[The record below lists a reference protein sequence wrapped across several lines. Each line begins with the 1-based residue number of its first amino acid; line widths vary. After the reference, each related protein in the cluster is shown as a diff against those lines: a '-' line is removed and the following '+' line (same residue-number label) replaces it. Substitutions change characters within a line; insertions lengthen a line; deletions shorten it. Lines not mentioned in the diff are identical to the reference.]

1 MLAPTLNSDGL
12 LSAPRC
18 LFLWRLKRCSPEPGM
33 LNGDSEKGVSRMAT
47 ADTPAP
53 AKAPEP
59 EQSQVQPKAKWRRF
73 VVPALIV
80 LVAAVIL
87 ATITWNWNSWEGGR
101 IEQVTDD
108 AYVRGDLTPLSTK
121 VAGIVRD
128 VKVTDYQ
135 QVHKGELI
143 VELDSD
149 DFRAQVDQATAAVEA
164 AKAAIENNHRQR
176 ELQDT
181 KIERAIAGIDQAKAQ
196 IAAAQAGIAAV
207 QADVVR
213 AHAERARQE
222 ALLQTH
228 SATQQKVEQAVAD
241 DERLAAQLASREA
254 DLEQAK
260 TMLRSNEDAT
270 EAERRTKAV
279 LESQDQQLIAD
290 LHAKQASLSA
300 SRVNLG
306 YTKVQAP
313 DDGTVGE
320 RQVRPG
326 QLVSPGTQVI
336 SFVPRIKWVQANY
349 RETQLTNVKVGDAA
363 EIRIDEYPGRVV
375 HGKVLEIAPASG
387 SQFALIPPDNA
398 TGNFTKVVQ
407 RIPVKIALEDS
418 SFANSLRP
426 GLSVIATVRTSR

>member
-1 MLAPTLNSDGL
+1 
-12 LSAPRC
+12 
-18 LFLWRLKRCSPEPGM
+18 M

-47 ADTPAP
+47 AGTPAT
-53 AKAPEP
+53 ARAPEP
-59 EQSQVQPKAKWRRF
+59 EQSQVQPKAKWRKF

-80 LVAAVIL
+80 LLAVVIF
-87 ATITWNWNSWEGGR
+87 ATITWDWNAWEGGR
-101 IEQVTDD
+101 VEQATDD

-135 QVHKGELI
+135 QVRKRELI

-149 DFRAQVDQATAAVEA
+149 DFRAQVDQAIAAVEA
-164 AKAAIENNHRQR
+164 AKAAIVNNHRQR

-196 IAAAQAGIAAV
+196 IAAAQAGIEAV
-207 QADVVR
+207 QADVGR
-213 AHAERARQE
+213 ARAERARQE
-222 ALLQTH
+222 ALLQTR

-241 DERLAAQLASREA
+241 DERLAAQLASRQA
-254 DLEQAK
+254 DLEEAK
-260 TMLRSNEDAT
+260 TLLRSNEDAT

-279 LESQDQQLIAD
+279 LESQDLQLIAD
-290 LHAKQASLSA
+290 LHAKAAALNASQ
-300 SRVNLG
+300 VNLG
-306 YTKVQAP
+306 YTKIEAP

-407 RIPVKIALEDS
+407 RIPVKIALENS

-426 GLSVIATVRTSR
+426 GLSVIATVRTGR